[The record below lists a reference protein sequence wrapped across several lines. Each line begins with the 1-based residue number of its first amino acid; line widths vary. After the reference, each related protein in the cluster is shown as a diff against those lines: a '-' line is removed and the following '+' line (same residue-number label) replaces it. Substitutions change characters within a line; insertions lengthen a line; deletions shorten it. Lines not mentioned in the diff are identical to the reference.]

1 MIEEKLDKSGR
12 SFKNVAFDT
21 DFVIVGGG
29 MSGVCAA
36 ITAARAGIKVIL
48 VQDRPVLGGNASSEV
63 RLWVLGAT
71 SHMGNNNRWS
81 REGGV
86 IDEILVEN
94 LYKNKEGN
102 PVIFDT
108 ILLDKIKQ
116 EKNITLLLNTVVY
129 DLEKSGID
137 TIKKIFAFNSQNET
151 KYTITAPLFCDASGD
166 GVIGYMSGAGYRI
179 GAEDSLK
186 YGEKF
191 APDVTKYGELLGH
204 SIYFYSKDTGA
215 PVKYIAPSYALQDI
229 TKIPRFGNIN
239 TGEHG
244 CKFWWLEYGGRKDTI
259 HDTEEIKWELW
270 SVVYGVWNYIKN
282 SGNFKNVENL
292 TLEWV
297 GVIPGKR
304 ESRRFDGLYTLTQQ
318 DIIEQRH
325 HNDAVAFGGWAIDLH
340 PADGVYSKESGCTQ
354 YHSKGIYEIPYRCF
368 VSKDIDN
375 LFFAG
380 RNISTSHVA
389 HGSSRVM
396 ATSAFGA
403 QAVGMAAAQCIKNRM
418 SPRDILDENQLR
430 ALQQSLNLTGQSI
443 PHILIEQGRN
453 LAGSAQIEAS
463 STLELDE
470 IPFDGSWYRLDFSVA
485 QMLPINPSTNYEF
498 EVELDVLRPTT
509 LNIEL
514 RYAEKPENYTPDCI
528 AQKLEYTLQS
538 GIQRLKISSSIMSL
552 AKQYIFITFT
562 KNEFIK
568 IRTSTKRYTGLLSVF
583 NKFNLA
589 VNNHGKQEPP
599 LGSGIDSFEFWC
611 PERRPEGHNIA
622 MNIQPAIT
630 DFDIKNIINGFT
642 RPTIKSNAWV
652 AALEDEYPELR
663 LSWSSQQTVKG
674 VTLYFD
680 TDFDHP
686 MESVQMGHPESR
698 IPFCIRNCKLLDEKK
713 NLVAEVNDNYQTI
726 CRINF
731 SEPMKLNQLVLQMER
746 SESNIPCSLFQI
758 YIEGDTR

>member
-1 MIEEKLDKSGR
+1 MIEEKLDKNER
-12 SFKNVAFDT
+12 SFKNVTLDT

-102 PVIFDT
+102 PIIFDT
-108 ILLDKIKQ
+108 ILLDKVKQ

-129 DLEKSGID
+129 DLEKSEAN
-137 TIKKIFAFNSQNET
+137 TIKKIFGFNSQNET
-151 KYTITAPLFCDASGD
+151 KYSITAPLFCDASGD

-179 GAEDSLK
+179 GAEDSLT

-191 APDVTKYGELLGH
+191 APDVAKYGELLGH

-215 PVKYIAPSYALQDI
+215 PVKYIAPSYALKDI

-318 DIIEQRH
+318 DIIEQRQ

-403 QAVGMAAAQCIKNRM
+403 QAVGMAATQCIKNSI
-418 SPRDILDENQLR
+418 SPRDIFDENQLK

-443 PHILIEQGRN
+443 PYIPIEQERN
-453 LAGSAQIEAS
+453 LASSAQIEAS
-463 STLELDE
+463 STLKLDE
-470 IPFDGSWYRLDFSVA
+470 IPFDGSWYQLDFSVA
-485 QMLPINPSTNYEF
+485 QMLPLNPSTNYDF
-498 EVELDVLRPTT
+498 EVELDVLQPTT
-509 LNIEL
+509 LNVEL
-514 RYAEKPENYTPDCI
+514 RYAEKPENYTPDCN
-528 AQKLEYTLQS
+528 AEKLQYTLQS
-538 GIQRLKISSSIMSL
+538 GIQRLKMSSTTTFL
-552 AKQYIFITFT
+552 AKKYIFITFT

-568 IRTSTKRYTGLLSVF
+568 IRTSAKRYTGLLSVF

-599 LGSGIDSFEFWC
+599 LDSGIDSFEFWC

-630 DFDIKNIINGFT
+630 DFDIMNIINGFT

-663 LSWSSQQTVKG
+663 LSWPSQQTVKG

-698 IPFCIRNCKLLDEKK
+698 IPFCIRNFKLLDEKK
-713 NLVAEVNDNYQTI
+713 NLIAEVNDNYQTI

-731 SEPMKLNQLVLQMER
+731 SESMKLNQLVLQMER
-746 SESNIPCSLFQI
+746 SENNIPCSLFQI
-758 YIEGDTR
+758 YIEGDVG

>member
-1 MIEEKLDKSGR
+1 MIEKEFSKNGR
-12 SFKNVAFDT
+12 LFKDVIFDT
-21 DFVIVGGG
+21 DLVIVGAG
-29 MSGVCAA
+29 MSGICAA

-48 VQDRPVLGGNASSEV
+48 LQDRPVVGGNASSEV

-102 PVIFDT
+102 PIIFDT

-129 DLEKSGID
+129 DLEKSEANI
-137 TIKKIFAFNSQNET
+137 IKKIFGFNSQNET

-166 GVIGYMSGAGYRI
+166 GVLGYMSGAGYRI
-179 GAEDSLK
+179 GAEDRLK
-186 YGEKF
+186 YGERF
-191 APDVTKYGELLGH
+191 APDITKYGELLGH
-204 SIYFYSKDTGA
+204 SIYFYSKDTGS
-215 PVKYIAPSYALQDI
+215 PVKYIAPSYALKDI

-270 SVVYGVWNYIKN
+270 SIVYGVWNYIKN
-282 SGNFKNVENL
+282 FGNFKNVENL

-325 HNDAVAFGGWAIDLH
+325 HKDAIAYGGWAIDLH
-340 PADGVYSKESGCTQ
+340 PADGVYSGESGCTQ
-354 YHSKGIYEIPYRCF
+354 YHSKGIYEMPYRCF
-368 VSKDIDN
+368 ISKDIEN

-380 RNISTSHVA
+380 RIISTSHVA

-403 QAVGMAAAQCIKNRM
+403 QAVGMAAAQCLKERLL
-418 SPRDILDENQLR
+418 PADILQEQKLKV
-430 ALQQSLNLTGQSI
+430 LQQALNLVGQHI
-443 PHILIEQGRN
+443 PRIPIDRSRN
-453 LAGSAQIEAS
+453 LVDSAHIEAS
-463 STLELDE
+463 SNLVLRQ
-470 IPFDGSWYRLDFSVA
+470 IPFDGSWYQLDFSAA
-485 QMLPINPSTNYEF
+485 QMLPLNPSINYEF
-498 EVELDVLRPTT
+498 EVELDVLQPTS
-509 LNIEL
+509 LNVEL
-514 RYAEKPENYTPDCI
+514 RYAEKAGNYTPDCI
-528 AQKLEYTLQS
+528 AEKWEYSLQP
-538 GIQRLKISSSIMSL
+538 GIQRLKISSKAFLL
-552 AKQYIFITFT
+552 AQQYAFITFI
-562 KNEFIK
+562 KNESVK

-583 NKFNLA
+583 NKFNIA

-599 LGSGIDSFEFWC
+599 LNSGIDAFEFWC

-622 MNIQPAIT
+622 MNILPAIT
-630 DFDIKNIINGFT
+630 AFDPANVTNGFT
-642 RPTIKSNAWV
+642 RPTMTSNAWV
-652 AALEDEYPELR
+652 AALEDEYPELKFC
-663 LSWSSQQTVKG
+663 WPAQQTVKR
-674 VTLYFD
+674 VRLYFD

-698 IPFCIRNCKLLDEKK
+698 IPFCIRNFKLLNEKRE
-713 NLVAEVNDNYQTI
+713 LIAEVIDNYQTI
-726 CRINF
+726 CSINF
-731 SEPMKLNQLVLQMER
+731 SEPMKLNEIVLQMEKA
-746 SESNIPCSLFQI
+746 ENNIPCSLFQI
-758 YIEGDTR
+758 YIEKGIS